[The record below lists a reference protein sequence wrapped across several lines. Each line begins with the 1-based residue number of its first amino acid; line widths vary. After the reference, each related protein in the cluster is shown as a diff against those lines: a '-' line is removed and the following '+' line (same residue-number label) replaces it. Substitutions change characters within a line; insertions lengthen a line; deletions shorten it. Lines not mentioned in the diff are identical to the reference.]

1 MMQKQS
7 FTQLSDLAPRT
18 RPMLEQNK
26 NIAKRENHLRKSKR
40 AQKSPSSH
48 GFSCFDFFVLTS
60 LTFFRAS
67 SHVAFRTRLPKLPRV
82 KILLLKLSFA
92 AAVLTIALG
101 LNMRASSANLYGES
115 PWCAVTDDGGR
126 ILWDCEYET
135 VDACRPAVLAGN
147 RGFCAINP
155 YWRRYPTPYGR

>member
-1 MMQKQS
+1 MQKQP

-18 RPMLEQNK
+18 RPTLEQNK

-40 AQKSPSSH
+40 AQKSPSSTVFLASI
-48 GFSCFDFFVLTS
+48 FSSLPCWIFFHVL
-60 LTFFRAS
+60 R
-67 SHVAFRTRLPKLPRV
+67 HVAFRTRLPKLPRV

-101 LNMRASSANLYGES
+101 LNMRASYANLYGES

-135 VDACRPAVLAGN
+135 VDACRSAVLAGN

>member
-1 MMQKQS
+1 M
-7 FTQLSDLAPRT
+7 
-18 RPMLEQNK
+18 
-26 NIAKRENHLRKSKR
+26 
-40 AQKSPSSH
+40 
-48 GFSCFDFFVLTS
+48 
-60 LTFFRAS
+60 
-67 SHVAFRTRLPKLPRV
+67 RLPKLPRV

-101 LNMRASSANLYGES
+101 LNMRASYANLYGES

>member
-1 MMQKQS
+1 LRHAQGHARTKQEHC
-7 FTQLSDLAPRT
+7 Q
-18 RPMLEQNK
+18 EG
-26 NIAKRENHLRKSKR
+26 
-40 AQKSPSSH
+40 KSPSKEQARAKIAVFH

-67 SHVAFRTRLPKLPRV
+67 PHVAFRTRLPKLSRV

-101 LNMRASSANLYGES
+101 LNMRASYANLYGES

-155 YWRRYPTPYGR
+155 YRHRYPTPYGR